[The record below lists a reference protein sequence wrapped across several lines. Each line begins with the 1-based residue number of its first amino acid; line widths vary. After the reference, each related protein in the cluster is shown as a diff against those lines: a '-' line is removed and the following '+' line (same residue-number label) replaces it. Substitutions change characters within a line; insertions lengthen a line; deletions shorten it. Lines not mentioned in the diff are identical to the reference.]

1 MFDVNVSETEIYRES
16 AGYRP
21 GTAAVLADAGFAK
34 IGMTV
39 CYDLRFAHLFRHLA
53 QAGAQILMVPAAFNH
68 ITGAAHWE
76 VLLRARAIE
85 TGCFVLAPAQT
96 GFHAETGGKGR
107 RTFGHSLAIAPWGE
121 VLADAGTEPG
131 VTLVDLDLSQVA
143 TARAFHVTRG
153 AMTNTL
159 TKLEWAGH
167 VHIRPDW
174 DDARQKFVAISP
186 AGRAARDAAVAAVIP
201 MIADVVQSL
210 GPDKVRAV
218 LPILREMR
226 VKLEGE
232 S

>member
-1 MFDVNVSETEIYRES
+1 MTDRTDDLAVTLFGELFMADQLARNRVSKALPKGMELS
-16 AGYRP
+16 HFS
-21 GTAAVLADAGFAK
+21 VLN
-34 IGMTV
+34 
-39 CYDLRFAHLFRHLA
+39 HLA
-53 QAGAQILMVPAAFNH
+53 RLNEER
-68 ITGAAHWE
+68 T
-76 VLLRARAIE
+76 
-85 TGCFVLAPAQT
+85 PAQ
-96 GFHAETGGKGR
+96 
-107 RTFGHSLAIAPWGE
+107 L
-121 VLADAGTEPG
+121 
-131 VTLVDLDLSQVA
+131 
-143 TARAFHVTRG
+143 ARAFHVTRG

-232 S
+232 G